1 MTVSDECVGLTRTSS
16 SDMVTHSALKAGR
29 LLTSPSTPR
38 VHASPAGTSG
48 VRGLRLRLK
57 PADQRFGSVQGAWW
71 PQSTQ
76 LTTELPLL
84 LAALSSRLGFFDRV
98 VYDENAWA
106 PAPLHLGFRG
116 SEVVLD
122 SSPDQSIN
130 TISLIREHAESVVLL
145 VVPPYTSPSRAYTAV
160 MTAAKPDDV
169 STTDEL
175 LGIGKQAAEDRRF
188 ALMAHQRWESDGGAL
203 RRRRHQPGGSAA
215 TAEAQQVRNAQ

>member
-1 MTVSDECVGLTRTSS
+1 MSS
-16 SDMVTHSALKAGR
+16 
-29 LLTSPSTPR
+29 STPR
-38 VHASPAGTSG
+38 VQASPVRTSA
-48 VRGLRLRLK
+48 VPSLRMRLK

-71 PQSTQ
+71 PRSTQ

-84 LAALSSRLGFFDRV
+84 LAALWPRLGRFDRV

-106 PAPLHLGFRG
+106 PAPLHLRFRS

-122 SSPDQSIN
+122 SSPDRSIN
-130 TISLIREHAESVVLL
+130 KISLIRKDAESLVLL
-145 VVPPYTSPSRAYTAV
+145 VVPPCTTPTRAYTAV

-175 LGIGKQAAEDRRF
+175 LGIGTQAAEDRRF

-215 TAEAQQVRNAQ
+215 TAEAEQVRNAQ